1 METIVSEISIHM
13 PPLQKKTICF
23 DEAEHMFTIA
33 LCSHEFCTE
42 CVKRHKELTFTSC
55 ANLLMPKL
63 REMWERRIKEESV
76 PMVDIVYCPNPRC
89 LALMSKTGDGTMRCC
104 FECGEP
110 AKLRGIVTCRETIT
124 RDWVQILQ
132 KMI

>member
-13 PPLQKKTICF
+13 PPLQKKTYRICF

-33 LCSHEFCTE
+33 LCGHEFCTE
-42 CVKRHKELTFTSC
+42 CVKRHIEVRLLEGSVPRCPHYHCGSKLSFTSC

-76 PMVDIVYCPNPRC
+76 PMADRV
-89 LALMSKTGDGTMRCC
+89 LAQIQGARLQ
-104 FECGEP
+104 
-110 AKLRGIVTCRETIT
+110 CRKPEME
-124 RDWVQILQ
+124 L
-132 KMI
+132 